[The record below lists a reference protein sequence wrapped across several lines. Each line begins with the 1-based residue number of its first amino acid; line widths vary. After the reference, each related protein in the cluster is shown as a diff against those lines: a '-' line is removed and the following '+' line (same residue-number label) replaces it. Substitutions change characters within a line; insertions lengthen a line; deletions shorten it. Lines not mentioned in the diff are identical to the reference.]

1 MQKKKNK
8 EEGILNRL
16 LSLVPIASAAGITD
30 AARKVDGVAKKADI
44 NEMLLTIINYALIV
58 LGVLAVAV
66 FIYAG
71 FLYLTAAGVQERI
84 DKAKNTLLYAVIG
97 IVVAVL
103 GYVAVATVEKFI
115 VRG

>member
-8 EEGILNRL
+8 MKEKLNSL
-16 LSLVPIASAAGITD
+16 LSLVPVASADITD
-30 AARKVDGVAKKADI
+30 AASKARGVAKKADVV
-44 NEMLLTIINYALIV
+44 EMLLTIINYALIV

-71 FLYLTAAGVQERI
+71 FLYLTAAGVQEKI

-103 GYVAVATVEKFI
+103 GFVAVATVQRFI
-115 VRG
+115 VQG